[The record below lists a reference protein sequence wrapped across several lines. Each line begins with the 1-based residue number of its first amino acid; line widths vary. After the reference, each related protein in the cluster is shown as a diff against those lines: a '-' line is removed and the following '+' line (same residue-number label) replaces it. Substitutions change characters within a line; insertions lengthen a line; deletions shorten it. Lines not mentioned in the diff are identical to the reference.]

1 MRTHSGKLVVI
12 GILALAIGGTYL
24 LNLVTAGPPRILEQL
39 ASQGVSPP
47 ATPPATRQGT
57 PSSGPAE
64 PGRSVPIRIESPCGG
79 LVPAVDFDG
88 SFWRPH
94 NGRSM
99 AVIGR
104 RLKPPVDPST
114 ITLQSGDSALLH
126 TASGD
131 VVILTRGA
139 LDRMAFP
146 VCDRSAG

>member
-1 MRTHSGKLVVI
+1 MAMRAHSGKLVVI
-12 GILALAIGGTYL
+12 GILALAVGGTYL

-39 ASQGVSPP
+39 ASPGASLP
-47 ATPPATRQGT
+47 ATTPATEQVA

-64 PGRSVPIRIESPCGG
+64 PGRSVPTTLESPCGG

-88 SFWRPH
+88 SFWRPA

-99 AVIGR
+99 ASIAR
-104 RLKPPVDPST
+104 KLKAPVDPST
-114 ITLQSGDSALLH
+114 ITLQSQDSALLH

-146 VCDRSAG
+146 VCD